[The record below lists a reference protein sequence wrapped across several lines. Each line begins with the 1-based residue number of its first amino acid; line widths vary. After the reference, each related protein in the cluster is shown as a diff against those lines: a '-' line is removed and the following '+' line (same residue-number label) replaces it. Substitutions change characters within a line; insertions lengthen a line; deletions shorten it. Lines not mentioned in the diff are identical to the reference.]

1 MKYFKLKRFL
11 DIIFSIVIVFFTL
24 PLIVLIPLIIKLDS
38 CGPIFYRAKRCGLN
52 GRIFYI
58 FKFRT
63 MYDKSDVSKMTTSS
77 NDDRVT
83 RFGFYLRKYKL
94 DELPQFFN
102 VLIGDMSIVGPRP
115 ELPFYV
121 SKYSEDEKRILSVEP
136 GITDF
141 ASIEYY
147 NLSELIPDDHS
158 NNFFENHILTKKN
171 KLRLKYV
178 DEISLFTDCK
188 IFFFTI
194 VKLIKLI
201 FRK

>member
-1 MKYFKLKRFL
+1 
-11 DIIFSIVIVFFTL
+11 
-24 PLIVLIPLIIKLDS
+24 
-38 CGPIFYRAKRCGLN
+38 
-52 GRIFYI
+52 
-58 FKFRT
+58 
-63 MYDKSDVSKMTTSS
+63 
-77 NDDRVT
+77 
-83 RFGFYLRKYKL
+83 
-94 DELPQFFN
+94 
-102 VLIGDMSIVGPRP
+102 MSIVGPRP

-121 SKYSEDEKRILSVEP
+121 SKYSEDEKRILSVGP

-147 NLSELIPDDHS
+147 NLSELIPDDNS

-201 FRK
+201 FKK

>member
-1 MKYFKLKRFL
+1 
-11 DIIFSIVIVFFTL
+11 
-24 PLIVLIPLIIKLDS
+24 
-38 CGPIFYRAKRCGLN
+38 
-52 GRIFYI
+52 
-58 FKFRT
+58 
-63 MYDKSDVSKMTTSS
+63 MTTSS

-121 SKYSEDEKRILSVEP
+121 SKYSEDEKRILSVGP

-158 NNFFENHILTKKN
+158 NNFFENHILKKKN